1 MADNCLT
8 KVMFNEILNLPHN
21 QIDVPFRY
29 IDNMKCIFES
39 RDMDHMFIIQ
49 IMLTDIK
56 INVDSHILLFYTRH
70 GPLHY
75 VLSQGMMITVLMNI
89 YSYLS
94 TKHGLFIITY
104 NIMF

>member
-56 INVDSHILLFYTRH
+56 INVDSHIFLFLYKTWTSSLCAVSGDDDNCFNEHLLLFINKTWTIH
-70 GPLHY
+70 NNL
-75 VLSQGMMITVLMNI
+75 
-89 YSYLS
+89 
-94 TKHGLFIITY
+94 
-104 NIMF
+104 